1 MNRCQIRLING
12 SLWLL
17 FLVPL
22 ATFSLRAIS
31 IPDLQDVGHWLNGKQ
46 TKAIEDQYDD
56 SFVLKNW
63 SVNLWA
69 AFSYSLLGEGQ
80 PGVVIGK
87 DEWLLTREEY
97 LWPKNAETHLEQA
110 TQEIAQT
117 FQRLRAQGLSVE
129 LILLPTKTEIY
140 ADKLIQPSPQ
150 QMHNLYDHVL
160 FLLAQ
165 KGVTAM
171 DLRPML
177 LNSRR
182 DGEAFLRTDT
192 HWTPLGADHTAKAIV
207 QHAGWFEDSP
217 LYQTESEGYTEYR
230 GDLLNY
236 IPVAPH
242 MTVFGPRPD
251 NLAIATTISTQTIKS
266 ADLFTEAK
274 PISQALIG
282 TSYSANEKWN
292 FVGAIKQYTGRDLLN
307 LAEEGKGPFV
317 PMRQW
322 LQNDGDKQPGLQR
335 VLWEIPVRYLIQDN
349 RAVTVLSE
357 SLTSKG

>member
-22 ATFSLRAIS
+22 ATFSLQAIS
-31 IPDLQDVGHWLNGKQ
+31 LPTMNDVRFWLNGEQ

-63 SVNLWA
+63 SINLWA

-87 DEWLLTREEY
+87 DEWLLTKEEY
-97 LWPKNAETHLEQA
+97 FWPKNAETRLEQS
-110 TQEIAQT
+110 TLEIAQT
-117 FQRLRAQGLSVE
+117 FQKLRSQGLSVE

-140 ADKLIQPSPQ
+140 ADKLTQPSPQ

-160 FLLAQ
+160 YLLSQ
-165 KGVTAM
+165 QGVTAL
-171 DLRPML
+171 DLRPIL

-182 DGEAFLRTDT
+182 DGEAFLHTDT
-192 HWTPLGADHTAKAIV
+192 HWTPLGAEHTAKAIT
-207 QHAGWFEDSP
+207 QHAGWFNDNQ
-217 LYQTESEGYTEYR
+217 LYKTENEGFTEYR

-236 IPVAPH
+236 IPVSPH

-251 NLAIATTISTQTIKS
+251 NLAIATTQSVQPTKS
-266 ADLFTEAK
+266 DDLFAEEQ
-274 PISQALIG
+274 PLSQVLIG

-292 FVGAIKQYTGRDLLN
+292 FAGALKQYTGRDLLN
-307 LAEEGKGPFV
+307 LAEVGKGPFI

-335 VLWEIPVRYLIQDN
+335 VIWEIPVRYLLQE
-349 RAVTVLSE
+349 AEPVKTLSE
-357 SLTSKG
+357 SLSNKG